1 MYLSQHILPFGEPYL
16 KYGLGFR
23 VLVLPV
29 PYLHCRLA
37 SERALETA
45 AVKGPG
51 SLRVGLLDQL
61 HLMSEADVVQVRCR
75 ALHVQGGAERQQTAS
90 KES

>member
-1 MYLSQHILPFGEPYL
+1 M
-16 KYGLGFR
+16 
-23 VLVLPV
+23 

-37 SERALETA
+37 SERALEKA

-51 SLRVGLLDQL
+51 SLRVDLLDQL

-75 ALHVQGGAERQQTAS
+75 VV
-90 KES
+90 